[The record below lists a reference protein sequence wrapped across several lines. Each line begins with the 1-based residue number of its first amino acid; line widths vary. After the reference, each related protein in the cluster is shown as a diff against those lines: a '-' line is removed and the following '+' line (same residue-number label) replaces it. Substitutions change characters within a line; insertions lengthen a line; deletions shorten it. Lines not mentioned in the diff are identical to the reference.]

1 MLNVQASIDS
11 VKAMFCSIIGYG
23 NMFISTCS
31 TQRAAGPS
39 GGGATSYQVYP
50 DVCVVDRKIYPF

>member
-31 TQRAAGPS
+31 TQRVAGPS
-39 GGGATSYQVYP
+39 GGGGDFIPSLP
-50 DVCVVDRKIYPF
+50 GCVC